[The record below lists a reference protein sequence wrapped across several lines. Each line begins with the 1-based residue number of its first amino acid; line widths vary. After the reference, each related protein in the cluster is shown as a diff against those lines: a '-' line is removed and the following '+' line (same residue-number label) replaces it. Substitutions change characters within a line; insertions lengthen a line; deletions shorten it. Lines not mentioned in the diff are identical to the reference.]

1 MRLPSLTDPAPL
13 PLLTSTQVLD
23 LEGIQVDFEGVT
35 VVDTVAPVVEPVAFV
50 VQPVS
55 PVVEPVSP
63 VLEPVSPVFRKRKA
77 TIVDSTRITSR
88 SLLLCLEVYCY
99 M

>member
-63 VLEPVSPVFRKRKA
+63 VLEPVSPVFKRKRKA
-77 TIVDSTRITSR
+77 TIVDSTRITRRRVKST
-88 SLLLCLEVYCY
+88 LIN
-99 M
+99 

>member
-23 LEGIQVDFEGVT
+23 LEGIEVDFEGVT
-35 VVDTVAPVVEPVAFV
+35 VLDTVAPV

-63 VLEPVSPVFRKRKA
+63 VVEPVSPVFRKRKA

>member
-23 LEGIQVDFEGVT
+23 LEGIEVDFEGVT
-35 VVDTVAPVVEPVAFV
+35 VLDTVAPV

-55 PVVEPVSP
+55 PVMEPVSP
-63 VLEPVSPVFRKRKA
+63 VVEPVSPVFRKRKA